1 MGYYCTLIQQAL
13 FGMNLRYPVKIK
25 YLFKACMASVF
36 LLMWIARSAA
46 KTPAIARAPKGAQSS
61 LPYLLTGNWT
71 GAAASGSILF
81 LFNKLSVPTQAGLV
95 NGRLS
100 DRWLWKDAVFFDGL
114 DSIPASFADSIKP
127 RTPQDAF
134 TFSKAPPRDVSYLSQ
149 DSIPNI
155 FDYKATDSSVL
166 YVKQNTFALHKD
178 ANVKN
183 PEYDISA
190 DDINY
195 NKNTDIIRAFGNKDT
210 SDNIYGKP
218 TITQQGSKSI
228 MDSLKFN
235 VKTKKGI
242 LKNTYYNEGEIFVKA
257 DIVKK
262 IDSNSLFAKDARFT
276 TCNLDPPHFDFHAFK
291 MKMITGKLAVSGPAI
306 PEFEGVPMPVVIPFG
321 IYPLTRGRHSGF
333 LPPTFEQNSGYGLGF
348 NGLGYYKVIND
359 YWDITTRANIYSYG
373 GYMVT
378 VNPNYYKR
386 YKYRGSLNLQYQFT
400 KILNTSGI
408 SRDEYTKSTTV
419 HIGWSHSMDSK
430 ARPGVSFSA
439 NVNAGSTK
447 YNSYLTN
454 NLQNIQNQMS
464 SSITWAKTW
473 DEGKYNLSLAANHNQ
488 NNNTHLI
495 NVQLPTANFS
505 MATINPFQKKE
516 QVGKPKWYENLG
528 LSYNGTLM
536 NQFSFY
542 DTAFSAAQ
550 LKDTMLWGAQ
560 HQIPITLTLPALG
573 PLLFTPS
580 ISYSQNWYSRKMDRH
595 WNEDSLVID
604 TTVSRG
610 FFAAQQ
616 MSFGISMNTRIFG
629 TLNFKKGK
637 IKAIRHEIRPTISL
651 SYQPDM
657 NGQNYQTLQTDTS
670 SRRLRVSKF
679 EGNIVGSFG
688 EGSFGG
694 INFGLDN
701 ILQMKKVNDK
711 DTTGDPENATKKV
724 NLIDGLSIN
733 TSYNMIA
740 DSLNWSPVS
749 ISMRT
754 ALFNNKMNVNASMTI
769 DQYEYDRGIRV
780 NKLLW
785 KEGKIGSITS
795 GNISMSTSFSSKKA
809 DQRSD
814 QQRIQPDPN
823 MPYDQQQRQLQYVRD
838 NPAEFVDFNIPW
850 NLQASFAL
858 GFYRTLAPDYNS
870 YIHQVTSSLNLNG
883 DFSLTP
889 KWKAGGSMY
898 FDVGS
903 QQVRMLSLF
912 LTREMHCWQMSI
924 NVSPIG
930 RFKSFSIIL
939 NPKSGILRDLKI
951 NRSRSFYN

>member
-1 MGYYCTLIQQAL
+1 
-13 FGMNLRYPVKIK
+13 MNLSFPMQKKSICRSAWAIVFLFAWSQQLSASPKSTTKHTDNKKVTSHTPSFFYFFP
-25 YLFKACMASVF
+25 YLFPVEGSVDASF
-36 LLMWIARSAA
+36 SAHGWEQLLHKPIGQTSD
-46 KTPAIARAPKGAQSS
+46 T
-61 LPYLLTGNWT
+61 
-71 GAAASGSILF
+71 SIHYYPF
-81 LFNKLSVPTQAGLV
+81 YYFT
-95 NGRLS
+95 
-100 DRWLWKDAVFFDGL
+100 DT
-114 DSIPASFADSIKP
+114 IPASMADQVKRRQP
-127 RTPQDAF
+127 RDAF
-134 TFSKAPPRDVSYLSQ
+134 SFSKLPPRDLSYLSK

-155 FDYKATDSSVL
+155 FDYKASDSSVF
-166 YVKQNTFALHKD
+166 YIQNNTFSLHKEAD
-178 ANVKN
+178 IKN
-183 PEYDISA
+183 TEYDITA
-190 DDINY
+190 DYIQY
-195 NKNTDIIRAFGNKDT
+195 NKETDRIQAFGNKDT

-218 TITQQGSKSI
+218 SITQSGSKSI
-228 MDSLKFN
+228 MDSLTFN
-235 VKTKKGI
+235 VGNKKGI

-257 DIVKK
+257 ATVKK
-262 IDSNSLFAKDARFT
+262 IDSNALFAADARFT
-276 TCNLDPPHFDFHAFK
+276 TCNLDPPHFDFHAYK

-306 PEFEGVPMPVVIPFG
+306 PEFEGVPMPVVLPFG

-333 LPPTFEQNSGYGLGF
+333 LPPTFEQNSNYGLGF

-359 YWDITTRANIYSYG
+359 YWDVTTRANIYSYG
-373 GYMVT
+373 GYMIS

-400 KILNTSGI
+400 KFLNTSGI

-430 ARPGVSFSA
+430 ARPGVNFSA

-454 NLQNIQNQMS
+454 NLANIQNQLNS
-464 SSITWAKTW
+464 SVTWSKTW
-473 DEGKYNLSLAANHNQ
+473 DEGRYNLSLAANHNQ

-505 MATINPFQKKE
+505 MATVNPFQKKE
-516 QVGKPKWYENLG
+516 VTGKPKWYENLG
-528 LSYNGTLM
+528 ISYNGTLL

-542 DTAFSAAQ
+542 DTAFSVEQ

-560 HQIPITLTLPALG
+560 HQLPITLTLPALG

-580 ISYSQNWYSRKMDRH
+580 VSYSENWYSRKIDRQ
-595 WNEDSLVID
+595 WNPNTERVD
-604 TTVSRG
+604 TTLSRG
-610 FFAAQQ
+610 FYQARQ
-616 MSFGISMNTRIFG
+616 MSFGMSMNTRIFG
-629 TLNFKKGK
+629 TLNFKKGNL
-637 IKAIRHEIRPTISL
+637 KAIRHEIRPTISL
-651 SYQPDM
+651 NYQPDM
-657 NGQNYQTLQTDTS
+657 NSQNWQSLQTDTS
-670 SRRLRVSKF
+670 ARRIRVSKY
-679 EGNIVGSFG
+679 EGNIVGAFG

-701 ILQMKKVNDK
+701 ILQMKKVNTA

-733 TSYNMIA
+733 TGYNLIA
-740 DSLNWSPVS
+740 DSLNWSPVN
-749 ISMRT
+749 ISLRT
-754 ALFNNKMNVNASMTI
+754 ALFNNKLNMNASMVL
-769 DQYEYDRGIRV
+769 DQYDYELGQRV

-785 KEGKIGSITS
+785 KEGKLGNITS
-795 GNISMSTSFSSKKA
+795 ANISMSTSFQSKKT
-809 DQRSD
+809 DQRPD
-814 QQRIQPDPN
+814 QQRIQADPN
-823 MPYDQQQRQLQYVRD
+823 MPMEQQQRQLDYIRD

-850 NLQASFAL
+850 NLQTSFAL
-858 GFYRTLAPDYNS
+858 GLYRRPTPDYKGFT
-870 YIHQVTSSLNLNG
+870 HEVTSSLNLNG

-898 FDVGS
+898 FDVGH
-903 QQVRMLSLF
+903 QEVRTLTLF